1 MADGDLKLVSA
12 AYTTDAFGV
21 RRDTLTERTVFCQ
34 SGSVTRDEFF
44 SAGRDGLTPQI
55 MFTVF
60 AGDYGGESLAEY
72 GGEMYSIYRTYQP
85 PGSDYIEL
93 YAERKG
99 GTNGK
104 TGTQNNG

>member
-1 MADGDLKLVSA
+1 MADGDLKLLSSTYA
-12 AYTTDAFGV
+12 ADAYGV
-21 RRDTLTERTVFCQ
+21 RREALTARTVFCQ
-34 SGSVTRDEFF
+34 SGSITRSEFF

-60 AGDYGGESLAEY
+60 AGDYAGEGLAEY

-93 YAERKG
+93 YAEKKG

-104 TGTQNNG
+104 TAT